1 VPSLAD
7 MIDQSRRALASGQA
21 ARGVEIARRAAAAF
35 PREGLAQRHLADVL
49 SVTGAPE
56 QAAFFYERAVG
67 LLPGSAPL
75 RSNYGWL
82 LVRTGQAARGVV
94 QLEEAVRL
102 DPSFIGA
109 HQNLVLAYQDAG
121 DAMRAVEFAR
131 EAVVK
136 FPGDELLARNAALAF
151 IGAGLVDEAEDAL
164 RRVGSLGSVPLR
176 RVLAYLLNFSDRST
190 PEAVFEAHRG
200 LGAAMMAGGPA
211 SVPAHAHDR
220 NPDRPLR
227 VAYLSQAFCNH
238 SAGHFLLPI
247 IESHDAPLIHVSCY
261 SRTRD
266 DDELT
271 ARFRAASQGWCDA
284 TSMTDAQLADR
295 LRADR
300 IDIAVDTT
308 GQTSDSMLGAL
319 LSRPAPVQMTYL
331 GYPNTTGL
339 PVIDYRIV
347 DSTTDPA
354 GYERLSTERLI
365 RLDPCF
371 LCYSPP
377 PHAGPVA
384 ERAVGAPLTFGS
396 FNTNAK
402 LSPSTIKTW
411 AGVLRAVP
419 GSRLLLKNGSF
430 SQPAVAAL
438 RVRQFEGLGID
449 PARIEIMPGTST
461 KREHLEA
468 YARVDVAIDSFPYN
482 GTTTTVE
489 ALWMGVPVVCL
500 AGRSHVSRVGMSL
513 LTTLGLGDLVADDA
527 EGYIRIAAAVAGD
540 AARRTELR
548 ATLRSR
554 ISGSALMD
562 GAGFTRRLESAYR
575 QAWREWCAATR

>member
-1 VPSLAD
+1 MPSLAD

-21 ARGVEIARRAAAAF
+21 ARAVDIARRAAAAF
-35 PREGLAQRHLADVL
+35 PRDGLALRHLADLL
-49 SVTGAPE
+49 SVTGAPD
-56 QAAFFYERAVG
+56 QAVYFYERAVAIT
-67 LLPGSAPL
+67 PGSAPL

-82 LVRTGQAARGVV
+82 LVRMGKAALGVPH
-94 QLEEAVRL
+94 LEEAVRL

-109 HQNLVLAYQDAG
+109 HQNLALAYQDAG
-121 DAMRAVEFAR
+121 DAMRAVEFVR
-131 EAVVK
+131 GAVTR

-151 IGAGLVDEAEDAL
+151 VAAGLVDEAEDAL
-164 RRVGSLGSVPLR
+164 RRVGARDSVPLR
-176 RVLAYLLNFSDRST
+176 RALAYLLNFSDRAS
-190 PEAVFEAHRG
+190 PDSVFEAHRE
-200 LGAAMMAGGPA
+200 LGRVMMAGSTP
-211 SVPAHAHDR
+211 SSHSNDR
-220 NPDRPLR
+220 HPDRPLR

-247 IESHDAPLIHVSCY
+247 IESHDAGAFHTICY

-271 ARFRAASQGWCDA
+271 SKFRSAAHGWCDA
-284 TSMTDAQLADR
+284 RSMTDAQLADR

-300 IDIAVDTT
+300 IDVAIDTT

-319 LSRPAPVQMTYL
+319 ISRPAPVQMTYL

-371 LCYSPP
+371 LCYSSP
-377 PHAGPVA
+377 PHAGPVTP
-384 ERAVGAPLTFGS
+384 RPTGAPFTFGS

-411 AGVLRAVP
+411 AGVLCAVP

-430 SQPAVAAL
+430 SQSAVAAL
-438 RVRQFEGLGID
+438 RVRQFESLGID
-449 PARIEIMPGTST
+449 PARIEIIPGTAT
-461 KREHLEA
+461 KREHLDA
-468 YARVDVAIDSFPYN
+468 YARVDVALDSFPYN

-489 ALWMGVPVVCL
+489 ALWMGVPVVCI
-500 AGRSHVSRVGMSL
+500 AGRSHVSRVGTSL
-513 LTTLGLGDLVADDA
+513 LTTLGLGELVADDA
-527 EGYIRIAAAVAGD
+527 EGYIRIAAALAGD
-540 AARRTELR
+540 AARRSELR
-548 ATLRSR
+548 ASLRGRMS
-554 ISGSALMD
+554 SSALMD

-575 QAWREWCAATR
+575 QAWREWCAAR